1 MTLTLPTVGQTTWGG
16 PLNTAIA
23 AVAHGGPQP
32 SDYSYQSW
40 NYPPGNI
47 SASAAPVSGTIQHA
61 RLPQFVQAATLT
73 GLVFSINAAAVTPT
87 AGQCFVALYDLAT
100 GNRLAVSA
108 DISGS
113 LATTGLRQYAF
124 TGTFAVTLGQN
135 LIATILQNAA
145 TPATLGVQSATGIAA
160 IPNGGLVAATGM
172 WATGPAAQT
181 SMPASITLSSRTLT
195 ANTIWAASY

>member
-16 PLNTAIA
+16 PLNTAVA
-23 AVAHGGPQP
+23 AVAHSGFQP
-32 SDYSYQSW
+32 SDLGYQNW
-40 NYPPGNI
+40 NYDPGNI
-47 SASAAPVSGTIQHA
+47 TLATAPVSGTIQHV
-61 RLPQFVQAATLT
+61 RLPQFVQPATLT

-100 GNRLAVSA
+100 GTRVAVSA

-124 TGTFAVTLGQN
+124 TGTYAAALGAN

-145 TPATLGVQSATGIAA
+145 TPATLGNQSATTPATIA
-160 IPNGGLVAATGM
+160 NGALTAATAR

-181 SMPASITLSSRTLT
+181 SMPASITLSTRTAI
-195 ANTIWAASY
+195 ANTIWAAAY

>member
-1 MTLTLPTVGQTTWGG
+1 MTITLPTVGQTTWGA

-23 AVAHGGPQP
+23 AIAHSIPP
-32 SDYSYQSW
+32 VNDLSYLSQ
-40 NYPPGNI
+40 NYDPAAI
-47 SASAAPVSGTIQHA
+47 STAAAPTSGTIHHA
-61 RLPQFVQAATLT
+61 RLPQFLTATTLT

-87 AGQCFVALYDLAT
+87 AGQCFVALYDQAT
-100 GNRLAVSA
+100 GSRVAVSA

-124 TGTFAVTLGQN
+124 TGTYAAAVGAN

-145 TPATLGVQSATGIAA
+145 TPATLGVQSATGIPA
-160 IPNGGLVAATGM
+160 IPNGGLVAATGR

-181 SMPASITLSSRTLT
+181 SMPASITLSTRTLI
-195 ANTIWAASY
+195 ASTIWAAAY